1 MRWSSG
7 APQQRAKEAVNT
19 ILSFDADWMRDQ
31 SVSIFEVRRA
41 RPEAIVDELER
52 IFEADEGGGAIE
64 FKPISRLRAVMA
76 LSKNATLIRRAEE
89 WVRRLDQE
97 SASAGENVFVY
108 RARYRDAKELARI
121 ANSLFTEGGGASAG
135 QGPAAAGTAAAPT
148 EAAAGGEATVVE
160 EEGTTTI
167 DDSGGLIAGPAV
179 PDVIDLTQGGTDQG
193 GVPIRISADA
203 SNNSVITYTD
213 GETYKEVLAALR
225 ALDSTPLQVAIN
237 VIIAEVKLNNDLR
250 YGVQYFVKS
259 GSLDGGSGSVSL
271 FSEAANALQK
281 QIPGFNFL
289 VGTNAD
295 PDLVISALD
304 RITDVEVLSSPSL
317 VVMENQTASLQV
329 GDEVP
334 ITVRQSQSVEDPRS
348 PIINQIEFRN
358 TGIILTVTPR
368 IGQNDAVTM
377 QIEQEISNVNGGQNT
392 LTPTISKRKIASSI
406 SVVSGQTVLLAGLIS
421 QNRESGRNGI
431 PGLGRLPGVGGLFS
445 SRTKAEGRTELVV
458 LIRPVVVRNG
468 EDAQSVAEEFR
479 GRLLMLGRPG
489 AGSPSRA
496 GRLQELAYGDRP
508 DLLGSGARAAC
519 SGFGYGDGVG
529 AGNGRRI
536 LDGPSV
542 GLADNRLD
550 FLARPDRPHHP
561 RWRGCRAGAAGRC
574 PPARGGWFFGRPGV
588 GRGHD
593 LGYGSGLRACRRLCP
608 RRPRGLLSLPR
619 SGRDRLRR
627 CQAGGRRRHSGW
639 GERLC
644 PGAFLHQRR
653 GPDRC
658 DMASAEESGR

>member
-1 MRWSSG
+1 
-7 APQQRAKEAVNT
+7 
-19 ILSFDADWMRDQ
+19 
-31 SVSIFEVRRA
+31 
-41 RPEAIVDELER
+41 
-52 IFEADEGGGAIE
+52 
-64 FKPISRLRAVMA
+64 
-76 LSKNATLIRRAEE
+76 
-89 WVRRLDQE
+89 
-97 SASAGENVFVY
+97 
-108 RARYRDAKELARI
+108 
-121 ANSLFTEGGGASAG
+121 
-135 QGPAAAGTAAAPT
+135 
-148 EAAAGGEATVVE
+148 
-160 EEGTTTI
+160 
-167 DDSGGLIAGPAV
+167 
-179 PDVIDLTQGGTDQG
+179 VIDLTQGGTDQG

-479 GRLLMLGRPG
+479 GRLLMLG
-489 AGSPSRA
+489 SPEPA
-496 GRLQELAYGDRP
+496 P
-508 DLLGSGARAAC
+508 RAAR
-519 SGFGYGDGVG
+519 G
-529 AGNGRRI
+529 AYKN
-536 LDGPSV
+536 
-542 GLADNRLD
+542 
-550 FLARPDRPHHP
+550 
-561 RWRGCRAGAAGRC
+561 
-574 PPARGGWFFGRPGV
+574 
-588 GRGHD
+588 
-593 LGYGSGLRACRRLCP
+593 
-608 RRPRGLLSLPR
+608 
-619 SGRDRLRR
+619 
-627 CQAGGRRRHSGW
+627 
-639 GERLC
+639 
-644 PGAFLHQRR
+644 
-653 GPDRC
+653 
-658 DMASAEESGR
+658 